1 MKKIG
6 LFDIDGV
13 IADTGKAMIN
23 IVQNDLNKKWVSVED
38 IVEYDVT
45 KLSWLNN
52 HEIEHLLTK
61 FCQPEFYYYIPPMPY
76 AAEVTD
82 ILRQKGWEIILV
94 TARPPFLYDITLYWL
109 KKYSIHFNS
118 LISSRPEEKINY
130 CVNNDKC
137 FLVEDRG
144 DLLLQ
149 IEEKMP
155 EMKIFIYDQPWNRR
169 INVGKRIKTLKE
181 IVEVLGI

>member
-1 MKKIG
+1 MKKIA

-23 IVQNDLNKKWVSVED
+23 IVQNDLSKKWVSVEN
-38 IVEYDVT
+38 ITEYDIT
-45 KLSWLNN
+45 KLSWLNS

-61 FCQPEFYYYIPPMPY
+61 FSQPEFYYYIPPMLY
-76 AAEVTD
+76 AAEVTN
-82 ILRQKGWEIILV
+82 ILGQKGWQITFV
-94 TARPPFLYDITLYWL
+94 TARPAFLYHVTLYWL
-109 KKYSIHFNS
+109 KKHQIFFNN
-118 LISSRPEEKINY
+118 LILSRPEEKINY